1 MGLRPETII
10 LLEENMGSKFW
21 HDFTL
26 TSLPVLAASNTSN
39 RALQYKPGRSE
50 LFNSQYSH
58 DLSLPINPSG
68 LFAMTKSTKANFASA
83 QQEHHK
89 RTRRERQGIYAVRG
103 HYPLPRNP
111 TYKCAEILKKYFSR
125 ETQTTKRHMKRCSTP
140 IITETTDQTKSD
152 LTFLLV
158 RWSLASKKK
167 KA

>member
-1 MGLRPETII
+1 MGLKPETIK
-10 LLEENMGSKFW
+10 LLEENTGSKFW
-21 HDFTL
+21 QDFTL
-26 TSLPVLAASNTSN
+26 TFRLTSN

-111 TYKCAEILKKYFSR
+111 T
-125 ETQTTKRHMKRCSTP
+125 
-140 IITETTDQTKSD
+140 
-152 LTFLLV
+152 
-158 RWSLASKKK
+158 
-167 KA
+167 